1 MLGNIIGAG
10 LNFLGNVIGGNI
22 AAKSNERAADKQY
35 EYQKDLINRQNV
47 YNSPAN
53 QMKRLQEAGLNPNL
67 VYGGGNVVGNQSGT
81 GTAPSVASNGDYGLS
96 AGVRD
101 AINSTMA
108 IDNHD
113 MDMQMKQQEIL
124 QKGDTHNAVMK
135 QAKVQLEK
143 TQTEDKVLKAQLE
156 ALELDNIVRMYIG
169 SNVNTSKDNFLYK
182 LLGGFA
188 AGSTGN
194 SGNIYKILEFKK
206 RFGYTPSKPELINY
220 IKGSV
225 L

>member
-1 MLGNIIGAG
+1 MLGSIIGAG

-67 VYGGGNVVGNQSGT
+67 VYGGGNVSGNQSGT

-135 QAKVQLEK
+135 QAKAQLEK
-143 TQTEDKVLKAQLE
+143 TQTEDKILKSQAIIAEKDAELAQNLPPGMRVQ
-156 ALELDNIVRMYIG
+156 DGFIYRMGGKAAEGVKDFFGNLFDGIA
-169 SNVNTSKDNFLYK
+169 SASKFVGKKFLPF
-182 LLGGFA
+182 LF
-188 AGSTGN
+188 
-194 SGNIYKILEFKK
+194 
-206 RFGYTPSKPELINY
+206 
-220 IKGSV
+220 
-225 L
+225 